1 MNEKTKKSKAKNP
14 LYVVKGKDVQEASD
28 IVDLVIK
35 KLGLEPVV
43 QFLQTM
49 LKMII
54 ENVQSYPTFLA
65 MKNFLDEL
73 MVRFFGVFKKFG
85 LA

>member
-1 MNEKTKKSKAKNP
+1 MKEKSKNP
-14 LYVVKGKDVQEASD
+14 LYVVKGKDVHEAKD
-28 IVDLVIK
+28 MLDLVIK
-35 KLGLEPVV
+35 KLNLEPVV

-49 LKMII
+49 LKMVI
-54 ENVQSYPTFLA
+54 ENIQSYPTFIA

-73 MVRFFGVFKKFG
+73 IQKYFGFVKKFS

>member
-43 QFLQTM
+43 QFLHTM

-65 MKNFLDEL
+65 MKNLLDEL
-73 MVRFFGVFKKFG
+73 MVRFLGVFKKFG